1 MKVIPV
7 RSDGAYLKIM
17 NAPFDKKNDVYRY
30 ELMMPFEKKW
40 ACYSVPM
47 KAAEPN
53 GYDVIMASGMLG
65 HIAPTKVDESQR
77 GNIDRISSDM
87 LWTACEQ
94 SIKKSL
100 SCFSE
105 NGIELP
111 VQEYLFTILLAN
123 AENPYIVLNKG
134 YCGDGGIPG

>member
-30 ELMMPFEKKW
+30 
-40 ACYSVPM
+40 
-47 KAAEPN
+47 
-53 GYDVIMASGMLG
+53 
-65 HIAPTKVDESQR
+65 IAPTKVDESQR

-134 YCGDGGIPG
+134 YCGDGGIPGYMILLLNISP